1 MSDRAEPAAVTLPA
15 ALRRSI
21 ADDLQPVRPLPPP
34 LVRAAWLLPIA
45 MLLLVSA
52 GLMLGIRRDADRLGW
67 ALTWGASALEM
78 TLGLGLIAASLREA
92 VPGTTL
98 SRRALAL
105 CFGSALGATAAITAL
120 TWFVSPIRLFQDPT
134 LFVWRVCVAGT
145 IAGAL
150 PPLVVA
156 GWLVARGLPVRP
168 RLAGA
173 LYGLGAGL
181 LSDAGWRI
189 FCHFSDPGHVFGAHM
204 LGIAITT
211 LLGALLATASRV
223 ADRRSG
229 GALSPR
235 AQ

>member
-1 MSDRAEPAAVTLPA
+1 MTEHAAEQPALPA
-15 ALRRSI
+15 ALRQSI
-21 ADDLQPVRPLPPP
+21 ASDLRPVRPLAPPV
-34 LVRAAWLLPIA
+34 VRTAWLLPIA
-45 MLLLVSA
+45 LLLLLAA
-52 GLMLGIRRDADRLGW
+52 GVTLGIRRDAAYLGW
-67 ALTWGASALEM
+67 WLTWGASALEM

-105 CFGSALGATAAITAL
+105 CFGSALVATTAITWL
-120 TWFVSPIRLFQDPT
+120 TWFVSPISILRDPT

-150 PPLVVA
+150 PALVVS

-189 FCHFSDPGHVFGAHM
+189 FCHFSDPAHVFGAHILAVGM
-204 LGIAITT
+204 MA
-211 LLGALLATASRV
+211 LLGAALATILSR
-223 ADRRSG
+223 R
-229 GALSPR
+229 
-235 AQ
+235 